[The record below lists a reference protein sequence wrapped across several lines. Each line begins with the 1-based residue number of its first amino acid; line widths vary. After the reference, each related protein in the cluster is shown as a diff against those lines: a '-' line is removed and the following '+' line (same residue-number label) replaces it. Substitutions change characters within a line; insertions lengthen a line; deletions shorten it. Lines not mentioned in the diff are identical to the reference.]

1 MHGSVVVVASLVVV
15 LDDEWSLVAV
25 ACWWVAGR
33 LPEDE
38 WLVA

>member
-1 MHGSVVVVASLVVV
+1 LVEESLVVV
-15 LDDEWSLVAV
+15 VEEAGGWSLVAV